1 VCEHNLI
8 GSDLQHPEILSVKLL
23 GNKKIYLRNYIIL
36 IDVSIDIDFS
46 IKVNLDCVLQRLFD
60 FNGEVVEMQSSLRSK
75 RRSLT

>member
-8 GSDLQHPEILSVKLL
+8 GSDLQHPEIEFKFEIFHLFVGEILSVKLL

-46 IKVNLDCVLQRLFD
+46 IKVNLDCVSCNDYLILM
-60 FNGEVVEMQSSLRSK
+60 VK
-75 RRSLT
+75 